1 MRLFVKK
8 YPYRGQQS
16 FVNNQKH
23 VSGKERLRQKVKL
36 ERDLKEVLYT
46 YDDRNDPK
54 GGTLS
59 MESRVFRVKI
69 VTAFLKGGVAIN
81 KINFLLK
88 YPTRVILQTYKW
100 KSRFR
105 ALILFGGKRRKLN
118 RKNSME
124 EIFPLPLIAQQGKER
139 N

>member
-81 KINFLLK
+81 KINCFQS
-88 YPTRVILQTYKW
+88 ILQESSYRLT
-100 KSRFR
+100 S
-105 ALILFGGKRRKLN
+105 G
-118 RKNSME
+118 SHVSE
-124 EIFPLPLIAQQGKER
+124 P
-139 N
+139 